1 MISLIHFFLSLILLF
16 DFNEISTSAQSLFS
30 ASFQKKKINA
40 LFDLLHVWK
49 EIKKQNAVGGGA
61 ITWLRG
67 AITILG
73 EVLVSFVT
81 SQRADFKSCVF

>member
-1 MISLIHFFLSLILLF
+1 MHKVY
-16 DFNEISTSAQSLFS
+16 
-30 ASFQKKKINA
+30 FQPPSKKKIKA
-40 LFDLLHVWK
+40 LFDLLHLWK
-49 EIKKQNAVGGGA
+49 EKKQNAVGGGA

>member
-1 MISLIHFFLSLILLF
+1 MHKVY
-16 DFNEISTSAQSLFS
+16 
-30 ASFQKKKINA
+30 FQPPSKKKINA

-49 EIKKQNAVGGGA
+49 EKKQNAVGGRA

-73 EVLVSFVT
+73 EVLVLCDLTKGRLQELGLLVCT
-81 SQRADFKSCVF
+81 L